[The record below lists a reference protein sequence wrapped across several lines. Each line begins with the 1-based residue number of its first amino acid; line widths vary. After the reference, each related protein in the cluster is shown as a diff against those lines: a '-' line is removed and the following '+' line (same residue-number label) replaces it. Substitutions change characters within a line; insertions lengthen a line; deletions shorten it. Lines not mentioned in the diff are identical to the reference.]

1 MEEIQKL
8 YDVLVRDGYYTKSL
22 DDFIVQYQDPAYVD
36 KVFEVVTRDGLY
48 TKDRETFDTQ
58 FSIKKKRTNNR
69 KKNQIRFQ
77 NWSLVFRNYQVVKKI
92 LCLKEH
98 LVKTL

>member
-58 FSIKKKRTNNR
+58 FSIKKKRQR
-69 KKNQIRFQ
+69 KTARITRYG
-77 NWSLVFRNYQVVKKI
+77 FRIGAWFFGITKW
-92 LCLKEH
+92 
-98 LVKTL
+98 

>member
-48 TKDRETFDTQ
+48 TKDR
-58 FSIKKKRTNNR
+58 
-69 KKNQIRFQ
+69 
-77 NWSLVFRNYQVVKKI
+77 
-92 LCLKEH
+92 
-98 LVKTL
+98 